1 MVRLE
6 DAPVRRRRGDTR
18 ERLLTAGA
26 RLFAT
31 NGYHGVSVEDLA
43 AAVGVKG
50 PAVYK
55 HFASKEAV
63 LAAMLVEISENL
75 LAGGR
80 GVAAQRPWSAAT
92 LAGLVAFHLDFAMGQ
107 PELIRVQERDLAA
120 LTPDQGRRV
129 RRLQRAYVE
138 VWVDVLAELV
148 PGLAADLARLRV
160 HAAFGLINSTP
171 FSAPVRTAAHR
182 SELERMALTALALP
196 A

>member
-6 DAPVRRRRGDTR
+6 DAPARRRRGDTR

-31 NGYHGVSVEDLA
+31 SGYHGVSVEDLA

-75 LAGGR
+75 LAGGL
-80 GVAAQRPWSAAT
+80 GVVAERPWADAT

-160 HAAFGLINSTP
+160 HATFGLINSTP

-182 SELERMALTALALP
+182 SELERMALTALVLP